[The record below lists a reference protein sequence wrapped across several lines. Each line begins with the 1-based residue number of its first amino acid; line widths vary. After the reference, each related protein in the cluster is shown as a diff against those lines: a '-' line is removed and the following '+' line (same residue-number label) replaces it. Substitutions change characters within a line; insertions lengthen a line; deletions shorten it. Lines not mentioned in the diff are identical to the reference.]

1 MKREAYV
8 KMTDLV
14 RERKALRA
22 AVIWSDRLLTKLAY
36 IIYPVFVIILFIKK
50 DPDAVR
56 ALLVPGISFGAV
68 SLFRWAFRAP
78 RPYEVFETTPV
89 IKKNTKGK
97 SFPSRHVF
105 SIFVI
110 GASIMW
116 FSPLWG
122 AALMGAGAV
131 MAAARV
137 LGGVHFPRD
146 VIAGALIGA
155 GCGIAGFWLIP

>member
-1 MKREAYV
+1 M
-8 KMTDLV
+8 V
-14 RERKALRA
+14 RQTADKAG
-22 AVIWSDRLLTKLAY
+22 VYY
-36 IIYPVFVIILFIKK
+36 ISCFRYNSFYKK

-110 GASIMW
+110 G
-116 FSPLWG
+116 P
-122 AALMGAGAV
+122 
-131 MAAARV
+131 
-137 LGGVHFPRD
+137 P
-146 VIAGALIGA
+146 
-155 GCGIAGFWLIP
+155 